1 MKKTAMKRKPLQGR
15 ARTSALEVAQEAL
28 GSVTWIW
35 DTRRD
40 RVTWFGDLSPL
51 LGLPAGTFS
60 GRYQDYLER
69 VHPLDRASARQTTI
83 DCLQGA
89 RPSYRTEERVVWPDG
104 TLRWFET
111 YARASG
117 QLSLGNGFHLFK
129 RQILMQR

>member
-1 MKKTAMKRKPLQGR
+1 MKKIGMKGKSVQGR
-15 ARTSALEVAQEAL
+15 ARASALEVAQEAL

-35 DTRRD
+35 DARRD

-51 LGLPAGTFS
+51 LGLPPGTFS
-60 GRYQDYLER
+60 GRFRDYLER
-69 VHPLDRASARQTTI
+69 VHPLDRAAARQTYI
-83 DCLQGA
+83 DCLKSK